1 MLNLQELISP
11 PCLLAGR
18 LSCTL
23 EEGPYVLRR
32 QASWED
38 CFYGYGKTWSLGS
51 GLNSYVDSWCLQG
64 SEGSSLSLNYPRFL
78 AEDTLAFHRI
88 NWSSSFEWKP
98 TPCPTC
104 LPRKRAGLRNEPIQ
118 PNLISYCIAPLLYAR
133 EVHRGSQ
140 LFFQT

>member
-1 MLNLQELISP
+1 MLNLQELIST

-38 CFYGYGKTWSLGS
+38 CFYGYGKMWSLGS
-51 GLNSYVDSWCLQG
+51 GLNSDVDFWCLQG
-64 SEGSSLSLNYPRFL
+64 SEGSSLSLNYLRFL

-88 NWSSSFEWKP
+88 NWSSSFKWKP
-98 TPCPTC
+98 TPCPAC

-140 LFFQT
+140 MFFQT